1 MNNETDVL
9 LELHERV
16 AEARREVEHWQR
28 EYVSACAREDEQ
40 RRRANIMSQVLVAV
54 WPLLQRLQVWRGLV
68 PDDGLG
74 GDDTLGQVIEDA
86 RPILAKL
93 EELQR

>member
-40 RRRANIMSQVLVAV
+40 RKLI
-54 WPLLQRLQVWRGLV
+54 GELV
-68 PDDGLG
+68 PFVSQELERWEPLNYSDAA
-74 GDDTLGQVIEDA
+74 IEKHKA
-86 RPILAKL
+86 RLRELLARIAKL